1 MEVMMDL
8 SDYLF
13 GVGNWQFAEY
23 YLWVIVEGILVPRY
37 NGLQTKGEGLR
48 IGFNNSYYQGM

>member
-1 MEVMMDL
+1 MMDI

-37 NGLQTKGEGLR
+37 NGMKTNGDGLR
-48 IGFNNSYYQGM
+48 RGFNNSYYQGK

>member
-1 MEVMMDL
+1 MMDL

-48 IGFNNSYYQGM
+48 IGFNNSYYQGV